1 MDTATAMKDSARS
14 AGSARMTVTM
24 DDGRNFT
31 CDIEHGIGSASR
43 TITARQ
49 LVVKFSDMAVPVF
62 GQSPAGA
69 LIDLCRGIAAPSDAG
84 DAGRAAG

>member
-1 MDTATAMKDSARS
+1 MDTATAVKDPARS

-43 TITARQ
+43 PITARE
-49 LVVKFSDMAVPVF
+49 LVVKFSDMAVPVL